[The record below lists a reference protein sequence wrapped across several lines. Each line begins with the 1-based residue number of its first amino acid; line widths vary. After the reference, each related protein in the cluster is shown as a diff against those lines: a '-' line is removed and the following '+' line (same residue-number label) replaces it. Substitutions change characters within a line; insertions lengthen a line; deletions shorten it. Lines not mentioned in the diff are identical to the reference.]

1 MIPKKLRNAVLHHLH
16 SAHQGTTAMQSRA
29 SKTIY
34 WPGINN
40 HIKNMRDTCHSCS
53 YNAPSHSKETLIL
66 TPLPNWPFQKICGDY
81 FESKR
86 HCYLTIAKRF
96 SGWICIYHFP
106 NGSATSNNL
115 INQCRILFMNYGAPD
130 EFSSDGGPQFTL
142 TAFTEFLQIWGVS
155 HHLSSVSYPQS
166 NGRAETAVKT
176 AKHIIQE
183 NTASNGSLNT
193 DRVAKAIMQYHNTLL
208 PGMSISPAQILFHRT
223 LCDFTL

>member
-16 SAHQGTTAMQSRA
+16 SAHQGTTTMQSTA
-29 SKTIY
+29 NKTIY

-40 HIKNMRDTCHSCS
+40 HIKNMRDTGHSCS

-142 TAFTEFLQIWGVS
+142 TAFTEFYKSGVY
-155 HHLSSVSYPQS
+155 LIIYPQLATL
-166 NGRAETAVKT
+166 NPMAEQRQQSKPP
-176 AKHIIQE
+176 
-183 NTASNGSLNT
+183 S
-193 DRVAKAIMQYHNTLL
+193 
-208 PGMSISPAQILFHRT
+208 ILFRKT
-223 LCDFTL
+223 LHPMDPSTLTE